1 MSRIVEWQ
9 HEMDLHPPASAA
21 VAENMDSVRAAV
33 TELGHKIIGSTPPG
47 REQSLALTNLRQA
60 GMWAIGAIACGEDNT
75 GE

>member
-1 MSRIVEWQ
+1 
-9 HEMDLHPPASAA
+9 